1 MSFILS
7 YSGHTP
13 CTSLH
18 DEILEV
24 EKESSPKLED
34 EDFIATLQTFQSHD
48 LTIRPKLAV
57 PQNFLREEVIVPFEI
72 RSSDFGRSLNF

>member
-1 MSFILS
+1 MRFVLII
-7 YSGHTP
+7 SGHTP

-34 EDFIATLQTFQSHD
+34 EVFIATLQTFQSHD
-48 LTIRPKLAV
+48 LAIHPKLALL
-57 PQNFLREEVIVPFEI
+57 QNCLMEI
-72 RSSDFGRSLNF
+72 LPL